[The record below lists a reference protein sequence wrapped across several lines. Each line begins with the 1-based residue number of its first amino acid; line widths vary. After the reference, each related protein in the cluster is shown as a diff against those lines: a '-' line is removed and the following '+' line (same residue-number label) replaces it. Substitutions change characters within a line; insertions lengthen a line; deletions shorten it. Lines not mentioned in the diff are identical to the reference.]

1 MAKLKEN
8 ETRKTISV
16 SNVDKFNSVN
26 VRNAENEIIGVI
38 KNGAKVVAT
47 DFDKSA
53 ERNTVT
59 GKDMNTGDKITGTVL
74 TSCLI

>member
-16 SNVDKFNSVN
+16 SNIDKFISVN

-47 DFDKSA
+47 DFNESA

-59 GKDMNTGDKITGTVL
+59 DKDMNTGDKITGTVL

>member
-8 ETRKTISV
+8 ETRKTICV

-38 KNGAKVVAT
+38 KNGAKVVVA
-47 DFDKSA
+47 DFNEAA

-59 GKDMNTGDKITGTVL
+59 GKDMNTGKKITGTVL

>member
-38 KNGAKVVAT
+38 KNSAKVVVI
-47 DFDKSA
+47 DFDESA

>member
-16 SNVDKFNSVN
+16 SNVDKFISVN

-38 KNGAKVVAT
+38 KNGAKVVVT
-47 DFDKSA
+47 DYDEAA

>member
-38 KNGAKVVAT
+38 KNGAKVIVA
-47 DFDKSA
+47 DFNEAA

-59 GKDMNTGDKITGTVL
+59 GKDMNTGEKITGTVL

>member
-74 TSCLI
+74 TSCLV

>member
-38 KNGAKVVAT
+38 KNGAKVVVT

>member
-38 KNGAKVVAT
+38 KNGAKVVVT

-59 GKDMNTGDKITGTVL
+59 GRDMNTGDKITGTVL